1 MTENCTMTDTQGHRL
16 YAAPRPWAA
25 QARHAIAALFAT
37 IAWARRAQR
46 LLKSADR
53 DLTGQAAPRDQ
64 LAQRVLT
71 LTAAR

>member
-1 MTENCTMTDTQGHRL
+1 MTDNCTMNDAQHHRF
-16 YAAPRPWAA
+16 APLWAM
-25 QARHAIAALFAT
+25 QARDTIGAICAS
-37 IAWARRAQR
+37 IAWARTAQR
-46 LLKSADR
+46 LVKSPDR